1 MATEPTFSH
10 DGKTIVYVS
19 TSSIV
24 QGRAAAGPADLYQ
37 VPYSAGAGGAA
48 TPVVGAATSSYTEYY
63 PAFSPD
69 DAFVAFTRIAG
80 TGNVY
85 SNTDAEVLVVPSTG
99 GNAVRLAANDAPAC
113 QSRLVSPGLTNDWP
127 RWSPDVGHANGKS
140 YYWVT
145 FSSMRSGPA
154 QLYVT
159 GLVVDAGGTITTFPA
174 LYLWNQPSTDSNHT
188 PSWDDFQI
196 PSITIN

>member
-19 TSSIV
+19 TNSIV
-24 QGRAAAGPADLYQ
+24 DGRAAAGPADLYQ
-37 VPYSAGAGGAA
+37 IPFAARVGGTA
-48 TPVVGAATSSYTEYY
+48 TPVVGASTSDFTEYY
-63 PAFSPD
+63 PAYSPD
-69 DAFVAFTRIAG
+69 DAFLAFTRIAG
-80 TGNVY
+80 NGNVY

-99 GNAVRLAANDAPAC
+99 GQAIRLAANDAPAC
-113 QSRLVSPGLTNDWP
+113 QTNLVSPGLTNDWP
-127 RWSPDVGHANGKS
+127 RWSPDVGQANGKK

-154 QLYVT
+154 QIYVT
-159 GLVVDAGGTITTFPA
+159 GFVVDAGGTVSTFPA
-174 LYLWNQPSTDSNHT
+174 LYLWNQPSADSNHT